1 MFYVI
6 EWWNAAA
13 AEYQQEHFQS
23 SRKAMERLVM
33 LEDNVP
39 LSFPTVQT
47 LQFED

>member
-13 AEYQQEHFQS
+13 GEYQQEYFQS
-23 SRKAMERLVM
+23 SRKAMERLIM
-33 LEDNVP
+33 LEDTGH
-39 LSFPTVQT
+39 LSSPSVQT